1 MHKMRN
7 LILLVI
13 SLLFVAAILPA
24 CKKPNRNR
32 SLHVQLVEAGT
43 QKPLQNFKVD
53 MYYFK
58 AGSSLFNGS
67 TLLYATAYTGAD
79 GKVFVD
85 GSEYDPVELR
95 IYAPEPKK
103 YYDYENGTAVSVPGL
118 KGDNAVIEMNPYAWL
133 GLKVDLSI
141 YNGEFDYVACNYG
154 LNLTGVSDLITS
166 SNIGDTLI
174 PRRVMGNSTNTIY
187 YYGIKNGQQIKT
199 WQNTMYCPGFD
210 TTYFIPTYST
220 MN

>member
-53 MYYFK
+53 MYYYK
-58 AGSSLFNGS
+58 AGSSLLNGS

-85 GSEYDPVELR
+85 GSEHDPFELR
-95 IYAPEPKK
+95 MFAPEPKV
-103 YYDYENGTAVSVPGL
+103 YFDYSNGSGVHVPEL
-118 KGDNAVIEMNPYAWL
+118 KGDNPVVTLDPYAWL
-133 GLKVDLSI
+133 GLYVNFSVYKD
-141 YNGEFDYVACNYG
+141 EFDYVSYNF
-154 LNLTGVSDLITS
+154 
-166 SNIGDTLI
+166 GDMASGRIYNNDTI
-174 PRRVMGNSTNTIY
+174 QPGRVRGNGNTTIY

-199 WQNTMYCPGFD
+199 WQNEVYCPGFD
-210 TTYFIPTYST
+210 TTYFIPTYSS

>member
-1 MHKMRN
+1 M
-7 LILLVI
+7 LL
-13 SLLFVAAILPA
+13 LLGLHMFS
-24 CKKPNRNR
+24 CKKANQNR

-58 AGSSLFNGS
+58 AGSTLFNGS
-67 TLLYATAYTGAD
+67 TLLYATAYTDAD

-85 GSEYDPVELR
+85 GSEYDPVQLR
-95 IYAPEPKK
+95 IYAPEPGK
-103 YYDYENGTAVSVPGL
+103 YYDARLGGGYYVAVPHL
-118 KGDNAVIEMNPYAWL
+118 KGDNPVVEFYPYAWL

-199 WQNTMYCPGFD
+199 WQNEVYCPGFD
-210 TTYFIPTYST
+210 TTYFMPTYPT
-220 MN
+220 N

>member
-1 MHKMRN
+1 MN
-7 LILLVI
+7 LLRKTPLIGLMLL
-13 SLLFVAAILPA
+13 LLGLHMFS
-24 CKKPNRNR
+24 CKKANQNR

-67 TLLYATAYTGAD
+67 TLLYATAYTDVD

-85 GSEYDPVELR
+85 GSEHDPTELR
-95 IYAPEPKK
+95 IYVPEPKK
-103 YYDYENGTAVSVPGL
+103 YYDYENGSAVSVPGL
-118 KGDNAVIEMNPYAWL
+118 KGDNAVIEIYPYAWL

-166 SNIGDTLI
+166 SNIGNTLI
-174 PRRVMGNSTNTIY
+174 PRRVMGNRTNTIY

-199 WQNTMYCPGFD
+199 WQNTVYCTGFD
-210 TTYFIPTYST
+210 TTYFMPTYPT
-220 MN
+220 N